1 MKKGLLW
8 FGLFLA
14 VFFMGM
20 HVAGGREPVQ
30 DIQQSESALEQQET
44 PQAELPI
51 LPETEMR
58 AATDPVFLPVEQVPE
73 QSDGLLTN
81 KTASLMERAVSAMYN
96 IIVNILY
103 SIASLLF

>member
-20 HVAGGREPVQ
+20 HTAGGKTSDEEA
-30 DIQQSESALEQQET
+30 QQKFEIQQET
-44 PQAELPI
+44 PQTDLPI
-51 LPETEMR
+51 LPETEMQ
-58 AATDPVFLPVEQVPE
+58 AESDPVFLPVEQVPE
-73 QSDGLLTN
+73 QSEGLLTN
-81 KTASLMERAVSAMYN
+81 KTASVMERAVSVMYN
-96 IIVNILY
+96 VIVNFLY